1 MIETWL
7 SSSLGEHATPSGK
20 LALKKSSN
28 NIVCVYIYRLY
39 VYSYAHL
46 QIVIFIREEMIH
58 QLDILDNLGYPWYP
72 SPSQPRPATECTSD
86 MLIP

>member
-28 NIVCVYIYRLY
+28 NIVCIYI
-39 VYSYAHL
+39 
-46 QIVIFIREEMIH
+46 
-58 QLDILDNLGYPWYP
+58 GYMY
-72 SPSQPRPATECTSD
+72 THMLTSK
-86 MLIP
+86 